1 MRGGLKY
8 ICRQRLDYVDR
19 FTSDELLHLV
29 ELMKLKSA
37 VDSEY
42 LREFINGIIRETYLR
57 IRLMD
62 LLSLP
67 DISLSAPDAKPL
79 EEVVKTLEEMCTHYE
94 EHLAEVRKLRE
105 SAKTPLELELIAAVE
120 KSLERSHIAVRMLIN
135 ALTERR

>member
-1 MRGGLKY
+1 M
-8 ICRQRLDYVDR
+8 DR

-29 ELMKLKSA
+29 ELMKLRGA
-37 VDSEY
+37 VESEY

-79 EEVVKTLEEMCTHYE
+79 EEVVKTLEEMCKHYE
-94 EHLAEVRKLRE
+94 ERLAEVRKLRE
-105 SAKTPLELELIAAVE
+105 SAKTPLELELVAAVE

>member
-1 MRGGLKY
+1 M
-8 ICRQRLDYVDR
+8 DR

-79 EEVVKTLEEMCTHYE
+79 EEVVGALEEMCKHYE
-94 EHLAEVRKLRE
+94 EHLAGVRKLRE

>member
-1 MRGGLKY
+1 M
-8 ICRQRLDYVDR
+8 DR
-19 FTSDELLHLV
+19 FRSDELLHLV

-37 VDSEY
+37 VESEY

-57 IRLMD
+57 IRLIE

-67 DISLSAPDAKPL
+67 EMSLGAPDAKPL
-79 EEVVKTLEEMCTHYE
+79 EEVVKTLEEMCRHYE

-120 KSLERSHIAVRMLIN
+120 KSLERSHISVRMLIN